1 MQDAPLGFKS
11 VLDFQVV
18 SISYSRTAPSSTVAT
33 SHMYLFQFILSKT
46 RNSDPQVTSTFQSLN
61 SH

>member
-18 SISYSRTAPSSTVAT
+18 PISYSRTAPSSTVAT
-33 SHMYLFQFILSKT
+33 SHMYLFQLYEVKLEIRIL
-46 RNSDPQVTSTFQSLN
+46 R
-61 SH
+61 